1 MKLLRPRA
9 AAPKRRGAALL
20 LSILVLFVLIAI
32 VMQISIGT
40 MTDAR
45 VGRNDVGQTL
55 INRAIS
61 SAQYDIFELL
71 KNDAESSQEE
81 GGEDPAAGAMAD
93 ATAGA
98 MGAEGGAEEAAAV
111 DSRRDEWAVR
121 QRTEINGIEVL
132 IQIEA
137 ENSKYNILNMLNEDE
152 EEAEDALQRVA
163 RIIDLYREG
172 TEDDIS
178 QREAQEMAE
187 AMKSHMTERHGSG
200 YAEPALLTFNED
212 RDKLFMPLS
221 LRDFLVLEAFA
232 EHDFRSY
239 RDVNDARV
247 HSLDQFLTVWSS
259 PSLFGDSGASS
270 ENGSGQSGAGGGG
283 GSAPSGGSSSG
294 ASSTTKSASGAGG
307 TEDFFNQALADS
319 ESGGNSGLG
328 EGSSGDSGAASG
340 TGSSGLPGSGE
351 ESSSSGPALGY
362 GVNVNLAPPAVL
374 KGLFDVRDVRPRFWD
389 DVIEYRN
396 LEEEQDFSEKQ
407 PEPTFD
413 EFGDELIERQIFDS
427 ATELSDVRSWED
439 LDPLMQ
445 SAVMSLVEVESEV
458 FTIYITGRRNTSVD
472 DGADS
477 AMTAEERARA
487 EEEPGGALVRCVR
500 VVVWRRST
508 DDGVE
513 VLFIVPW
520 EELDF
525 TPFEVEDYPDEY

>member
-294 ASSTTKSASGAGG
+294 ASSTT
-307 TEDFFNQALADS
+307 
-319 ESGGNSGLG
+319 
-328 EGSSGDSGAASG
+328 
-340 TGSSGLPGSGE
+340 
-351 ESSSSGPALGY
+351 
-362 GVNVNLAPPAVL
+362 
-374 KGLFDVRDVRPRFWD
+374 
-389 DVIEYRN
+389 
-396 LEEEQDFSEKQ
+396 
-407 PEPTFD
+407 
-413 EFGDELIERQIFDS
+413 
-427 ATELSDVRSWED
+427 
-439 LDPLMQ
+439 
-445 SAVMSLVEVESEV
+445 
-458 FTIYITGRRNTSVD
+458 
-472 DGADS
+472 
-477 AMTAEERARA
+477 RARA
-487 EEEPGGALVRCVR
+487 ALGAPKTSSTRPWRTPNPAGTLAWARAQVAIQGQLPALEVPVCPGAAKKARAAAR
-500 VVVWRRST
+500 
-508 DDGVE
+508 
-513 VLFIVPW
+513 PW
-520 EELDF
+520 A
-525 TPFEVEDYPDEY
+525 TA